1 MTKIKRII
9 KIITNELVVQK
20 QKLEA
25 ELERVLNMQDVSIEK
40 KLEKSLKLINKLSM
54 VNQSFVT
61 WESYQQDKN
70 NTEE

>member
-1 MTKIKRII
+1 MRII

>member
-1 MTKIKRII
+1 MRII
-9 KIITNELVVQK
+9 AIINNELIVQK

-25 ELERVLNMQDVSIEK
+25 ELERVLNMQDVSIED
-40 KLEKSLKLINKLSM
+40 KLEKALKLINKLSM

-70 NTEE
+70 KTKE

>member
-1 MTKIKRII
+1 MKIR
-9 KIITNELVVQK
+9 TNELVVQK

>member
-1 MTKIKRII
+1 
-9 KIITNELVVQK
+9 
-20 QKLEA
+20 
-25 ELERVLNMQDVSIEK
+25 MQDVSIEK

>member
-1 MTKIKRII
+1 MRII
-9 KIITNELVVQK
+9 AIINNELIVQK

-25 ELERVLNMQDVSIEK
+25 DLARVLNMQDVSIED
-40 KLEKSLKLINKLSM
+40 KLEKALKLINKLSM

-70 NTEE
+70 KTEE

>member
-1 MTKIKRII
+1 MRII

-54 VNQSFVT
+54 VNQSFV
-61 WESYQQDKN
+61 SYQQDKN

>member
-1 MTKIKRII
+1 MRII

-61 WESYQQDKN
+61 WESYQQNKN